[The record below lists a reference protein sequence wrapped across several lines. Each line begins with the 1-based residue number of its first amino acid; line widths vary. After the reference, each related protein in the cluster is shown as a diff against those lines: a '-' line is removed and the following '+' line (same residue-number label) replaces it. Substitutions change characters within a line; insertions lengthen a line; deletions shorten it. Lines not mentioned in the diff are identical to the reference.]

1 MSVAASVVVE
11 IEAPE
16 AEEGGG
22 GGGQK
27 EGGEDDHGH
36 SLDQSLAVA

>member
-16 AEEGGG
+16 DEE

>member
-16 AEEGGG
+16 DEEGG